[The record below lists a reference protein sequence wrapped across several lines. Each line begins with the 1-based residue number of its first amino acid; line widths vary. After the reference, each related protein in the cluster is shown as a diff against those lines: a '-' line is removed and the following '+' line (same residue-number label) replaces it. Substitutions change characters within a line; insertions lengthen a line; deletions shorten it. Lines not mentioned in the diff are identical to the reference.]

1 MTESIFVLFL
11 GSLMLYFGSEWIV
24 KGGVAIAEKYGI
36 STLVIGLTIVAFGTS
51 LPELLVSLNAAFQ
64 GSSSIA
70 VGNAIGS
77 NVANVGL
84 VLSLS
89 ALIFPISLNYSLIKR
104 DLYIYILSCIIFI
117 LFSLDGR
124 LSKFEGAF
132 FVNSLLFY
140 IIYSIKKPIKTDSDI
155 ETSDNDN
162 FSEMVLFVIF
172 GIVALSLGAD
182 LFVDGSIFIARYF
195 GISEVIIGMSIVA
208 FGTSL
213 PELATSAMAAYKK
226 QSAISIGN
234 IIGSN
239 IFNILCVL
247 GVTSIIQP
255 LNSNWNSIS
264 LQTFIMIFYGLSI
277 FLAAKLTQPIN
288 RIFSG
293 AMLAGYF
300 LFIYLLF

>member
-89 ALIFPISLNYSLIKR
+89 AFIFPISLNYSLIKR

-162 FSEMVLFVIF
+162 FSEMVLFIIF

-195 GISEVIIGMSIVA
+195 GISEVVIGMSIVA

>member
-195 GISEVIIGMSIVA
+195 GISEVVIGMSIVA

-293 AMLAGYF
+293 SMLAGYF

>member
-70 VGNAIGS
+70 VGNVIGS

-89 ALIFPISLNYSLIKR
+89 AFIFPISLNYSLIKR
-104 DLYIYILSCIIFI
+104 DLYIYILSCIVFI
-117 LFSLDGR
+117 IFSLDGR

-140 IIYSIKKPIKTDSDI
+140 IIYSIKKPTATESDI
-155 ETSDNDN
+155 ETSNNDN

-182 LFVDGSIFIARYF
+182 LFVDGSVFIARYF
-195 GISEVIIGMSIVA
+195 GISEVVIGMSIVA

-247 GVTSIIQP
+247 GVTSTIHP

-264 LQTFIMIFYGLSI
+264 AQSFIMIIYGLLI

>member
-64 GSSSIA
+64 GSASIA
-70 VGNAIGS
+70 VGNVIGS

-89 ALIFPISLNYSLIKR
+89 AFIFPISLNYSLIKR
-104 DLYIYILSCIIFI
+104 DLYIYILSCIVFI
-117 LFSLDGR
+117 IFSLDGR

-140 IIYSIKKPIKTDSDI
+140 IIYSIKKPTATESDI
-155 ETSDNDN
+155 ETSNNDN

-182 LFVDGSIFIARYF
+182 LFVDGSVFIARYF
-195 GISEVIIGMSIVA
+195 GISEVVIGMSIVA

-247 GVTSIIQP
+247 GVTSTIHP

-264 LQTFIMIFYGLSI
+264 AQSFIMIIYGLLI

>member
-11 GSLMLYFGSEWIV
+11 GSFMLYFGSEWIV

-64 GSSSIA
+64 GSASIA
-70 VGNAIGS
+70 VGNVIGS

-89 ALIFPISLNYSLIKR
+89 AFIFPISLNYSLIKR
-104 DLYIYILSCIIFI
+104 DLYIYILSCIVFI
-117 LFSLDGR
+117 IFSLDGR

-140 IIYSIKKPIKTDSDI
+140 IIYSIKKPTATESDI
-155 ETSDNDN
+155 ETSNNDN

-182 LFVDGSIFIARYF
+182 LFVDGSVFIARYF
-195 GISEVIIGMSIVA
+195 GISEVVIGMSIVA
-208 FGTSL
+208 LGTSL

-247 GVTSIIQP
+247 GVTSTIHP

-264 LQTFIMIFYGLSI
+264 AQSFIMIIYGLLI

>member
-11 GSLMLYFGSEWIV
+11 GSFMLYFGSEWIV

-64 GSSSIA
+64 GSASIA
-70 VGNAIGS
+70 VGNVIGS

-89 ALIFPISLNYSLIKR
+89 AFIFPISLNYSLIKR
-104 DLYIYILSCIIFI
+104 DLYIYILSCIVFI
-117 LFSLDGR
+117 IFSLDGR

-140 IIYSIKKPIKTDSDI
+140 IIYSIKKPTATESDI
-155 ETSDNDN
+155 ETSNNDN

-182 LFVDGSIFIARYF
+182 LFVDGSVFIARYF
-195 GISEVIIGMSIVA
+195 GISEVVIGMSIVA

-247 GVTSIIQP
+247 GVTSTIHP

-264 LQTFIMIFYGLSI
+264 AQSFIMIIYGLLI

>member
-89 ALIFPISLNYSLIKR
+89 AFIFPISLNYSLIKR

-182 LFVDGSIFIARYF
+182 LFVDGSVFIARYF
-195 GISEVIIGMSIVA
+195 GISEVVIGMSIVA

-247 GVTSIIQP
+247 GVTSIFQP

-264 LQTFIMIFYGLSI
+264 LQTFIMNFYGLSI